1 MIKSDIVDLT
11 EVENMA
17 ESVARE
23 IDKEEMLSQELV
35 GAIRELLTKQ
45 CIKVMIDLYN
55 NRLNN
60 KELAKAMNIASN
72 NLSNTL
78 QRIKSSQ
85 LNLLIIEHES
95 RNTYYSLSEIG
106 KKYTEKYLL
115 CDVPKRENVK
125 NTSTQ
130 KGIYALNNMKKAWGM
145 HWELKL
151 DEILI
156 AYFDKTYSFEIDYCG
171 QEENFKQFINS
182 IRSVDETLA
191 QIFEKKERK
200 YIDEVDRVY
209 EAVHMDIYDDI
220 FGDGHDGI
228 NENDIKQYQKK
239 IGSIYQE
246 KPYKDD
252 LIKEDEEEMVE
263 EYDEII
269 ETFKEAVNAD
279 ISTWELDDLWKT
291 YEAGRELLFQN

>member
-17 ESVARE
+17 ENVARE

-45 CIKVMIDLYN
+45 CIKVMINLYN

-115 CDVPKRENVK
+115 CDVPTKENVK
-125 NTSTQ
+125 ITLTQ
-130 KGIYALNNMKKAWGM
+130 K
-145 HWELKL
+145 
-151 DEILI
+151 
-156 AYFDKTYSFEIDYCG
+156 
-171 QEENFKQFINS
+171 
-182 IRSVDETLA
+182 
-191 QIFEKKERK
+191 
-200 YIDEVDRVY
+200 
-209 EAVHMDIYDDI
+209 
-220 FGDGHDGI
+220 
-228 NENDIKQYQKK
+228 
-239 IGSIYQE
+239 
-246 KPYKDD
+246 
-252 LIKEDEEEMVE
+252 
-263 EYDEII
+263 
-269 ETFKEAVNAD
+269 
-279 ISTWELDDLWKT
+279 
-291 YEAGRELLFQN
+291 